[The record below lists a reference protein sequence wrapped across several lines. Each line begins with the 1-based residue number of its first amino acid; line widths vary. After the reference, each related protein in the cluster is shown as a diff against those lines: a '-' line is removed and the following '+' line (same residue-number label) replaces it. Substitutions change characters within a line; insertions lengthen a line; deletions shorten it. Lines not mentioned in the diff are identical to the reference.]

1 LAVTYH
7 HHYGLNG
14 CEWCEGR
21 HGLWGAFVLGL
32 GVFAVGLILILDNFG
47 VIDGSVVAPYWPL
60 LLVLV
65 GGGHLV
71 PPTSVRRSGWGLSL
85 IAIGAIM
92 LLHNLG
98 VIAVGIEV
106 LWPVVLVIL
115 GASLLLR
122 FVLRRLRGL
131 GDGSWRGSTP
141 TV

>member
-1 LAVTYH
+1 MTYH
-7 HHYGLNG
+7 HHHGLNG

-21 HGLWGAFVLGL
+21 HGLWGAFFLGL

-47 VIDGSVVAPYWPL
+47 VIDAGVVAPYWPAL
-60 LLVLV
+60 LILV
-65 GGGHLV
+65 GAGHLV

-115 GASLLLR
+115 GASLLMR
-122 FVLRRLRGL
+122 FVLRRLRRIE
-131 GDGSWRGSTP
+131 DGSRRDSAST
-141 TV
+141 V

>member
-1 LAVTYH
+1 VTYH
-7 HHYGLNG
+7 HHHGLNC

-21 HGLWGAFVLGL
+21 HGLWGAFLLGL

-47 VIDGSVVAPYWPL
+47 VIDAGVVAPFWPL

-85 IAIGAIM
+85 IAFGAIM
-92 LLHNLG
+92 LLHNFG

-106 LWPVVLVIL
+106 LWPVVLVIF

-122 FVLRRLRGL
+122 FVLRRLRRL
-131 GDGSWRGSTP
+131 EDVARRGSTP
-141 TV
+141 AV

>member
-1 LAVTYH
+1 VTYH
-7 HHYGLNG
+7 HHHGLNG

-21 HGLWGAFVLGL
+21 HGLWGAFALGL
-32 GVFAVGLILILDNFG
+32 GVFGVGLILILDNFG
-47 VIDGSVVAPYWPL
+47 LIDAGVVAPYWPALL
-60 LLVLV
+60 LLV
-65 GGGHLV
+65 GGSHLV

-98 VIAVGIEV
+98 VIEAGIEV

-122 FVLRRLRGL
+122 FVLRRLRRL
-131 GDGSWRGSTP
+131 EDGARRGSTQ

>member
-1 LAVTYH
+1 L
-7 HHYGLNG
+7 
-14 CEWCEGR
+14 
-21 HGLWGAFVLGL
+21 LGL

-47 VIDGSVVAPYWPL
+47 VIDAGVVAPYWPL

-106 LWPVVLVIL
+106 LWPVVLVIF

-122 FVLRRLRGL
+122 FVLRRLRRL
-131 GDGSWRGSTP
+131 EDVARRGSTP
-141 TV
+141 AV